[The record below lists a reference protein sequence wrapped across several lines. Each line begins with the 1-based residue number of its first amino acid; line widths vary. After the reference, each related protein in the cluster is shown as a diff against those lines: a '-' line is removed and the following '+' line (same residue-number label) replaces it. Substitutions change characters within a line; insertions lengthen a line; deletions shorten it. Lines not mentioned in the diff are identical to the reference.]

1 MVERPMPYSLEAEES
16 LLGNIMIYPDAMRQ
30 AVEAGLF
37 GEDFYFDKHR
47 KIFAIMYTMYE
58 KKENID
64 TISLRSRLKDY
75 DYFDKVGGTDF
86 ILHLTSITV
95 SNANTKDY
103 IRIIKNKAYARRVI
117 EAANKIADEGY
128 DGSLEV
134 DELLDGAER
143 MILDITRSRA
153 MSDFKKGSDV
163 FDGALEKIQR
173 IHDQGD
179 AITGI
184 RSLYNDLD
192 RMTTG
197 FQKGDLIILAARPS
211 VGKTAFALNI
221 TLNASSIASGA
232 IAIFS
237 LEMPAEQLATR
248 MLSAKSRVAGQK
260 LRTGKLDNNDWS
272 KVNEAVSELR
282 RQKIYIDDTPG
293 IKVGDIFA
301 KCRTLK
307 NESGLALVVIDY
319 IQLIQGTGKVESRQ
333 QEVSEISRRL
343 KALARELDVPVI
355 ALSQLSRSVEKRE
368 DKRPMLSDLRESGS
382 IEQDADLVMFLYR
395 DEYYNRKEE
404 NKNPTEEVELS
415 LAKHRNGPTGLVKL
429 MFEREINAFYGI
441 KSM

>member
-163 FDGALEKIQR
+163 FDGAE
-173 IHDQGD
+173 
-179 AITGI
+179 
-184 RSLYNDLD
+184 
-192 RMTTG
+192 
-197 FQKGDLIILAARPS
+197 
-211 VGKTAFALNI
+211 
-221 TLNASSIASGA
+221 
-232 IAIFS
+232 
-237 LEMPAEQLATR
+237 
-248 MLSAKSRVAGQK
+248 
-260 LRTGKLDNNDWS
+260 
-272 KVNEAVSELR
+272 
-282 RQKIYIDDTPG
+282 
-293 IKVGDIFA
+293 
-301 KCRTLK
+301 
-307 NESGLALVVIDY
+307 
-319 IQLIQGTGKVESRQ
+319 
-333 QEVSEISRRL
+333 
-343 KALARELDVPVI
+343 
-355 ALSQLSRSVEKRE
+355 
-368 DKRPMLSDLRESGS
+368 
-382 IEQDADLVMFLYR
+382 
-395 DEYYNRKEE
+395 
-404 NKNPTEEVELS
+404 
-415 LAKHRNGPTGLVKL
+415 
-429 MFEREINAFYGI
+429 
-441 KSM
+441 